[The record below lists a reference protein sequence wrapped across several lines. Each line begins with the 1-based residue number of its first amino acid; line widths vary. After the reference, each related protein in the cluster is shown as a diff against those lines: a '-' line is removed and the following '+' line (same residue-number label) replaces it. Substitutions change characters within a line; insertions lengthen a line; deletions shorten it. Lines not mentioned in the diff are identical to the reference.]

1 MSFPIYSYAWLIP
14 CFPLLSA
21 FIISISLLSFRRSTN
36 LIRSFFGI
44 FSICTI
50 AIAFCYSAVIFW
62 QQWQGD
68 ESYRFLFKWIFNPDF
83 SLDLGFVIDPM
94 SSLML
99 VIVTSIA
106 FLVMVYSDTYMS
118 HDQGYVRFFAYL
130 SIFSTSMLGLVL
142 SPNLVQLYIF
152 WELVGMCSYLLV
164 GFWYTRPTAADAAQ
178 KAFLANRVGDFG
190 FLLGILGFYWLTG
203 SFDFEDISLQLITL
217 SQTDTNSFLLGLLFS
232 LLILMGP
239 LSKSAQFPLHVWL
252 PDAMEGPTPISALIH
267 AATMV
272 AAGIFLVARMFPIF
286 DQYPFIMQ
294 IIAWV
299 GGLTA
304 VLGATVALTQ
314 TDLKK
319 GLAYS
324 TVSQLGYMMMALGVG
339 SPTAS
344 LFHLMTH
351 AFSKA
356 LLFLGSGSVILA
368 MEEVVGLNPAQA
380 QNMQLMGGL
389 RTYMPITSFTFLL
402 GTLSLCGFP
411 PFACFWSKDQI
422 LENIFSFNIGLW
434 VIAWLTA
441 GLTSFYMF
449 RLYFL
454 TFEGKFRAHQ
464 VTFGNF
470 GTVGLSSPVSTFGTE
485 GALKKE
491 DTELAFTKQPKESPF
506 NIILCLIVL
515 AIPTCFIGF
524 LGTPFNNI
532 FQSFLEGSVVE
543 VPIGNTFTSEGDL
556 LAQSAN
562 ELSSLNEF
570 ALFAG
575 SSIGIS
581 LIGFTLASLIYSQHK
596 LLSTTPWGPINFK
609 TGLFNNLNTFFGK
622 KWYIDELYNIAFVQT
637 SRQLSITILKIDQLF
652 IDAFINVA
660 AAITL
665 AFGQFLRFIQ
675 IGQVQLSFFF
685 ILIAFLLFSFRL
697 F

>member
-36 LIRSFFGI
+36 IIRSFFGI
-44 FSICTI
+44 FSIFAI

-62 QQWQGD
+62 QQWQGG
-68 ESYRFLFKWIFNPDF
+68 ESYRFLFKWVFNPDF
-83 SLDLGFVIDPM
+83 SLDLGFVLDPM

-130 SIFSTSMLGLVL
+130 SIFSTSMLGLVI

-178 KAFLANRVGDFG
+178 KAFIANRVGDFG

-203 SFDFEDISLQLITL
+203 TFDFEDIGLQLVTL
-217 SQTDTNSFLLGLLFS
+217 SQTDPNSFSLGLLFS
-232 LLILMGP
+232 FLVLMGP

-286 DQYPFIMQ
+286 DQYPVIMQ
-294 IIAWV
+294 IIAWI

-380 QNMQLMGGL
+380 QNMQFMGGL
-389 RTYMPITSFTFLL
+389 RSYMPITSFTFLL

-454 TFEGKFRAHQ
+454 TFEGKCR
-464 VTFGNF
+464 TE
-470 GTVGLSSPVSTFGTE
+470 LSS
-485 GALKKE
+485 
-491 DTELAFTKQPKESPF
+491 TKQLKESPF
-506 NIILCLIVL
+506 NIVLCLMLL
-515 AIPTCFIGF
+515 AIPTCCIGF

-532 FQSFLEGSVVE
+532 FESFLEGSVVE
-543 VPIGNTFTSEGDL
+543 IPTNG
-556 LAQSAN
+556 
-562 ELSSLNEF
+562 LNNLDEF

-581 LIGFTLASLIYSQHK
+581 LIGVTFASLMYSQNK
-596 LLSTTPWGPINFK
+596 LLSFPINLQNQ
-609 TGLFNNLNTFFGK
+609 LFSSLNTFFGK
-622 KWYIDELYNIAFVQT
+622 NGISMSYI
-637 SRQLSITILKIDQLF
+637 ILHLF
-652 IDAFINVA
+652 KLVVNY
-660 AAITL
+660 L
-665 AFGQFLRFIQ
+665 LQF
-675 IGQVQLSFFF
+675 
-685 ILIAFLLFSFRL
+685 
-697 F
+697 

>member
-44 FSICTI
+44 FSIFTI

-62 QQWQGD
+62 QQWQGG
-68 ESYRFLFKWIFNPDF
+68 ESYRFLFKWVFNQDF
-83 SLDLGFVIDPM
+83 SLDLGFILDPM

-130 SIFSTSMLGLVL
+130 SIFSTSMLGLVI

-178 KAFLANRVGDFG
+178 KAFIANRVGDFG

-217 SQTDTNSFLLGLLFS
+217 SHTDPNSFLLGILFS
-232 LLILMGP
+232 LLVLMGP

-294 IIAWV
+294 IIAWI

-368 MEEVVGLNPAQA
+368 MEEVVGLNPTQA
-380 QNMQLMGGL
+380 QNMQFMGGL
-389 RTYMPITSFTFLL
+389 RNYMPITSFTFLL

-422 LENIFSFNIGLW
+422 LENIFNFNIGLW

-454 TFEGKFRAHQ
+454 TFEGKCR
-464 VTFGNF
+464 TD
-470 GTVGLSSPVSTFGTE
+470 LS
-485 GALKKE
+485 L
-491 DTELAFTKQPKESPF
+491 TKQPKESPF
-506 NIILCLIVL
+506 NIILCLSLL
-515 AIPTCFIGF
+515 AVPTCFIGF

-532 FQSFLEGSVVE
+532 FQSFLEGTVVE
-543 VPIGNTFTSEGDL
+543 GSTNI
-556 LAQSAN
+556 
-562 ELSSLNEF
+562 LNNLDQF

-581 LIGFTLASLIYSQHK
+581 LIGFTLASLMYSQNK
-596 LLSTTPWGPINFK
+596 LFSFPISFQNQ
-609 TGLFNNLNTFFGK
+609 LFNGLNTFFGK
-622 KWYIDELYNIAFVQT
+622 KWYIDELYNLAFVQT
-637 SRQLSITILKIDQLF
+637 SRKLSITILKIDQLF
-652 IDAFINVA
+652 IDAFVNLT

-665 AFGQFLRFIQ
+665 AFGQVLRFIQ

-685 ILIAFLLFSFRL
+685 ILISFLIFALVPIL
-697 F
+697 